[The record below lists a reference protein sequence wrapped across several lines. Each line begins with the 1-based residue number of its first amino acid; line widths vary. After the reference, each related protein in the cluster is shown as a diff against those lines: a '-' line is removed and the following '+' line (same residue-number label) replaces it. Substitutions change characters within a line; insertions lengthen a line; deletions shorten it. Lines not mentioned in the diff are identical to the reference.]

1 MVDLK
6 KVHEV
11 ISDILKTTDQKI
23 IDGFNE
29 SDLEVKDKG
38 GRLESNP
45 VTEVDGAVED
55 FLKDQ
60 LFKDF
65 PEVGFV
71 GEERENNTKD
81 EYNWVVDPI
90 DGTKNF
96 SLKIPVFCTS
106 IALWKNNKPVYGMMS
121 FPMQNL
127 RVHVIDGKGI
137 FVNEKKYFVED
148 KESVKKAP
156 LVLLN
161 MVCNPELKAEM
172 FVKISENIFSP
183 RYFGSTVYHLMMIG
197 LGKADVLALWNLAPW
212 DLGVAKLLMQEAGL
226 EYRYVGEDVNLDLD
240 GKESSRFKLVV
251 GKQPFVDKIAGFFE
265 EALDKINK

>member
-1 MVDLK
+1 MLDFK

-11 ISDILKTTDQKI
+11 ILEILKTTDQKI
-23 IDGFNE
+23 VDGFN

-38 GRLESNP
+38 GRVESNP

-60 LFKDF
+60 LSEAF

-71 GEERENNTKD
+71 GEERDNNTKD

-96 SLKIPVFCTS
+96 SLKVPVFCTS

-137 FVNEKKYFVED
+137 FVNEKKHLAEN
-148 KESVKKAP
+148 KESVQKTP
-156 LVLLN
+156 LILFN
-161 MVCNPELKAEM
+161 MVGNHKLKAEM
-172 FVKISENIFSP
+172 FVKILEDMFSP
-183 RYFGSTVYHLMMIG
+183 RYFGSAVYHLMMVG
-197 LGKADVLALWNLAPW
+197 LGKADVVALWNLAPW

-226 EYRYVGEDVNLDLD
+226 EYRYVGEDVNLDLE
-240 GKESSRFKLVV
+240 GKEPYRFKIVV
-251 GKQPFVDKIAGFFE
+251 GKQPFVDKIASFFE
-265 EALDKINK
+265 EALDKKEK